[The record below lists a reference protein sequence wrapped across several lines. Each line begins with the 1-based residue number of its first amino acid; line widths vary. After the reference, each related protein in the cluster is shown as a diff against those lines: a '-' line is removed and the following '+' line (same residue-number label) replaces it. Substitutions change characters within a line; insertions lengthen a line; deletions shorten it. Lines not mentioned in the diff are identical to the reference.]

1 MANTAPNSTRR
12 PAKKKLLNEAVVE
25 AAVYDPHGPKV
36 QYLWDTKTSGFGIR
50 LYPSGKKS
58 YVVGYRKPGNPTMRF
73 HVFSQV
79 GRAKVKPAR
88 EAAAQILA
96 NHIDPIAEKQEAIKQ
111 RSAEDLE
118 DKRNPTISALID
130 EYFAYHEKRQK
141 AALAL
146 GRGKHLSDQSLQQYR
161 WAIEKHIRPY
171 WRDTPVKQMQ
181 PVDVSTFIREL
192 AIDHTDSVANNCL
205 QRLKGLMKYAK
216 KHGYIALNPTTD
228 TDTDYE
234 YLPTTRVLSE
244 NEIRTLWF
252 NLANTSISKSIQLAF
267 KLLLTTAQRRSEIV
281 KARWDWVDLEQKIL
295 TVPNSNVKNRKG
307 DNIVPLSDLALEIL
321 GEMKELSRDSAY
333 LVPSSQHPNE
343 HTAPQTV
350 TNQLRANITNLGFDL
365 DSRFTPHDLR
375 RTVATMLS
383 SEEVERDNIKV
394 VLNHSFSDATE
405 IYINNAYVNQ
415 KRRYLDLWAA
425 KLRQILDGD
434 RSPSNVVAI
443 DR

>member
-1 MANTAPNSTRR
+1 M
-12 PAKKKLLNEAVVE
+12 
-25 AAVYDPHGPKV
+25 
-36 QYLWDTKTSGFGIR
+36 
-50 LYPSGKKS
+50 
-58 YVVGYRKPGNPTMRF
+58 
-73 HVFSQV
+73 
-79 GRAKVKPAR
+79 
-88 EAAAQILA
+88 
-96 NHIDPIAEKQEAIKQ
+96 
-111 RSAEDLE
+111 
-118 DKRNPTISALID
+118 LI
-130 EYFAYHEKRQK
+130 
-141 AALAL
+141 
-146 GRGKHLSDQSLQQYR
+146 
-161 WAIEKHIRPY
+161 
-171 WRDTPVKQMQ
+171 
-181 PVDVSTFIREL
+181 
-192 AIDHTDSVANNCL
+192 NNNAL
-205 QRLKGLMKYAK
+205 QRLKGLMKHAK

-234 YLPTTRVLSE
+234 YIPTTRVLSE
-244 NEIRTLWF
+244 DEIRTLWF

-321 GEMKELSRDSAY
+321 DDIKELSGDSAF

-415 KRRYLDLWAA
+415 KRRYLDLWAT